1 MYRAIGRQQ
10 SRLRALSERIIL
22 NPMSTAPP
30 VWFDAALYPHR
41 SLSARGF
48 FLLMAALSAVSFTAG
63 MIFVLKGAWPV
74 LGFFGLDVALVYW
87 AFRVNYR
94 RAEIEEI
101 VRLDDTAL
109 TVARHDRNGVQEWTF
124 QPYWVRVELDG
135 GPWDDNRL
143 RLTSHGRD
151 LYIGDFLTAPE
162 RIDLAAALREALAR
176 QRANPSTSAMP

>member
-1 MYRAIGRQQ
+1 
-10 SRLRALSERIIL
+10 
-22 NPMSTAPP
+22 MSNAPP
-30 VWFDAALYPHR
+30 LWFDAALYPHR

-63 MIFVLKGAWPV
+63 MIFVLQGAWPV
-74 LGFFGLDVALVYW
+74 FGFFGLDVALVYW

-94 RAEIEEI
+94 RADLIETI
-101 VRLDDTAL
+101 RLDDQAL
-109 TVARHDRNGVQEWTF
+109 TVGRREPDGRYQEWMF
-124 QPYWVRVELDG
+124 QPYWVRVELDRG
-135 GPWDDNRL
+135 RWDDNRL

-162 RIDLAAALREALAR
+162 RVDLAAALCDALSR

>member
-1 MYRAIGRQQ
+1 
-10 SRLRALSERIIL
+10 
-22 NPMSTAPP
+22 MSNAPP

-63 MIFVLKGAWPV
+63 MIFVLQGAWPV
-74 LGFFGLDVALVYW
+74 FGFFGLDVALVYW

-94 RAEIEEI
+94 RADLIETI
-101 VRLDDTAL
+101 RLDDQAL
-109 TVARHDRNGVQEWTF
+109 TVGRREPDGRYQEWMF
-124 QPYWVRVELDG
+124 QPYWVRVELDDR
-135 GPWDDNRL
+135 PWDDNRL

-162 RIDLAAALREALAR
+162 RVDLAAALRDALSR
-176 QRANPSTSAMP
+176 QRENPSTSAMP